1 MRSAAYPAI
10 LTISPELWCFALK
23 FILKKMTLDYLKILL
38 VEDDELFRLGLQ
50 VRLQQETK
58 IAVLAEANDGET
70 AIDLAKQQ
78 PFDLVLLDIGLPG
91 LGGLETC
98 RQIKN
103 NHPNLP
109 ILVLTSRNERSLI
122 SRLVTAGAQGYCL
135 KGVAAETLILA
146 MRSVIAGASWWDAT
160 ATAEIHNTF
169 QNQSSELTLDD
180 SSESKID
187 TLTRR
192 EKEILV
198 LMSDH
203 KTNQEIAEILYISS
217 GTVRV
222 HIHAILHKLGVSDR
236 KQAIAIQNS
245 LNQ

>member
-1 MRSAAYPAI
+1 
-10 LTISPELWCFALK
+10 
-23 FILKKMTLDYLKILL
+23 MTLDNLKILL

-58 IAVLAEANDGET
+58 IAILAEASDGET

-91 LGGLETC
+91 IGGMETC
-98 RQIKN
+98 RQLKS

-122 SRLVTAGAQGYCL
+122 SRLVSVGAQGYCM

-160 ATAEIHNTF
+160 ATAEIHNIF
-169 QNQSSELTLDD
+169 QNQSSEIN
-180 SSESKID
+180 SEINPDYSLGSKIN

-192 EKEILV
+192 EKEILT
-198 LMSDH
+198 LMSEQ

-222 HIHAILHKLGVSDR
+222 HIHTIFHKLEVSDR
-236 KQAIAIQNS
+236 KQAIAIYLQNDRW
-245 LNQ
+245 

>member
-1 MRSAAYPAI
+1 
-10 LTISPELWCFALK
+10 
-23 FILKKMTLDYLKILL
+23 MTLDNLKILL

-58 IAVLAEANDGET
+58 IAGLVEASDGET
-70 AIDLAKQQ
+70 AIDLAKAQT
-78 PFDLVLLDIGLPG
+78 FDLVLLDIGLPG

-98 RQIKN
+98 RQLKL

-122 SRLVTAGAQGYCL
+122 SRLVTVGAQGYCL
-135 KGVAAETLILA
+135 KGVTAETLILA
-146 MRSVIAGASWWDAT
+146 MRSVIAGASWWDAS
-160 ATAEIHNTF
+160 ATEEIQHTF
-169 QNQSSELTLDD
+169 QIQSSETAPDNF
-180 SSESKID
+180 SSSKID
-187 TLTRR
+187 TLTKR
-192 EKEILV
+192 EKEILN
-198 LMSDH
+198 LISEQ

-236 KQAIAIQNS
+236 KQAIAIHNDQ
-245 LNQ
+245 

>member
-1 MRSAAYPAI
+1 
-10 LTISPELWCFALK
+10 
-23 FILKKMTLDYLKILL
+23 MTLDSLRILL

-58 IAVLAEANDGET
+58 IAALAEASDGEM
-70 AIDLAKQQ
+70 ALDLAKQQ

-98 RQIKN
+98 RQLKL

-109 ILVLTSRNERSLI
+109 ILVLTSRNERSLV

-160 ATAEIHNTF
+160 ATAEIHHIF
-169 QNQSSELTLDD
+169 QNQSPEINPDD
-180 SSESKID
+180 TSGTKVNN
-187 TLTRR
+187 LTRR
-192 EKEILV
+192 EKEILM
-198 LMSDH
+198 LMAKH
-203 KTNQEIAEILYISS
+203 KTNQEIADLLYISS

-222 HIHAILHKLGVSDR
+222 HVHAILHKLGVSDR
-236 KQAIAIQNS
+236 KQAIALKN
-245 LNQ
+245 NFFE

>member
-1 MRSAAYPAI
+1 
-10 LTISPELWCFALK
+10 
-23 FILKKMTLDYLKILL
+23 MTLDNLKILL

-70 AIDLAKQQ
+70 AINLAKQQ
-78 PFDLVLLDIGLPG
+78 TFDLVLLDIGLPG

-98 RQIKN
+98 RQLKL
-103 NHPNLP
+103 NHPDLP

-122 SRLVTAGAQGYCL
+122 ARLVSAGAQGYCL

-146 MRSVIAGASWWDAT
+146 MRSVIAGASWWDAN
-160 ATAEIHNTF
+160 ATAEIQHTF
-169 QNQSSELTLDD
+169 QNQSFELTWED
-180 SSESKID
+180 SSGSKFD

-192 EKEILV
+192 EKEILT
-198 LMSDH
+198 LMSQH
-203 KTNQEIAEILYISS
+203 KTNQEIAESLYISS

-222 HIHAILHKLGVSDR
+222 HIHAILHKLEVSDR
-236 KQAIAIQNS
+236 KQAIAIQDK
-245 LNQ
+245 LQC

>member
-1 MRSAAYPAI
+1 M
-10 LTISPELWCFALK
+10 
-23 FILKKMTLDYLKILL
+23 
-38 VEDDELFRLGLQ
+38 
-50 VRLQQETK
+50 
-58 IAVLAEANDGET
+58 AVLAEANDGET

-98 RQIKN
+98 RQLKL

-109 ILVLTSRNERSLI
+109 ILVLTSRNQRSLI
-122 SRLVTAGAQGYCL
+122 SRLVTAGAQGYCV
-135 KGVAAETLILA
+135 KGVAAATLILA

-160 ATAEIHNTF
+160 ATAEIHHTF
-169 QNQSSELTLDD
+169 QNQSSEFTSNKLFEN
-180 SSESKID
+180 SSISKID

-192 EKEILV
+192 EKEILT
-198 LMSDH
+198 LMSEY

-222 HIHAILHKLGVSDR
+222 HIHAILHKLEVSDR
-236 KQAIAIQNS
+236 KQAIDIYFNS
-245 LNQ
+245 ER

>member
-1 MRSAAYPAI
+1 MGSNLGYLNDRHTEVYS
-10 LTISPELWCFALK
+10 
-23 FILKKMTLDYLKILL
+23 KKMTLDHLKILL

-98 RQIKN
+98 RQIKI

-160 ATAEIHNTF
+160 ATAEIHHTF

-180 SSESKID
+180 SSGAKIEA
-187 TLTRR
+187 LTRR

-198 LMSDH
+198 LMSEH

-217 GTVRV
+217 GTVLEFRLKKV
-222 HIHAILHKLGVSDR
+222 R
-236 KQAIAIQNS
+236 KAE
-245 LNQ
+245 

>member
-1 MRSAAYPAI
+1 
-10 LTISPELWCFALK
+10 
-23 FILKKMTLDYLKILL
+23 MTLDNLKILL

-58 IAVLAEANDGET
+58 ITVLVEASDGEM
-70 AIDLAKQQ
+70 AIDLANRQ

-98 RQIKN
+98 RQLKS

-109 ILVLTSRNERSLI
+109 ILVLTSHDERSLI
-122 SRLVTAGAQGYCL
+122 SRLVSAGAQGYCL
-135 KGVAAETLILA
+135 KGVTAETLILA
-146 MRSVIAGASWWDAT
+146 MRSVIAGASWWDAN
-160 ATAEIHNTF
+160 ATAEIHHAF
-169 QNQSSELTLDD
+169 QSQAAELIANNFSS
-180 SSESKID
+180 SKIN

-192 EKEILV
+192 EQEILS
-198 LMSDH
+198 LMSEQ
-203 KTNQEIAEILYISS
+203 KTNQEIAEILYISA

-236 KQAIAIQNS
+236 KQAIAAH
-245 LNQ
+245 LNLAIPKQVTPFPPKD